1 MTNDLQSNLF
11 QLEGSIPTTPL
22 LAPPSGDTPDVEKN
36 KTVDIASPKTLVA
49 EIQALKEEISRSEND
64 DQPAIRRYRN
74 ERELKPYQAEL
85 IKMQK
90 CLEDHNKRMVILFEG
105 RSAAGKGGAIRR
117 ITRYMNEKHYRTV
130 ALGKPS
136 DEERSQW
143 YFQRY
148 ISQLPHAGEVVLFDT
163 SWYSRAMVE
172 PVLGFC
178 TAKEYRD
185 FIKGVNGFENDLV
198 RQDTILVKLYFS
210 ISRKEQQKRFDRR
223 RIDPLRQWKLD
234 EADIQIQEKR
244 DEFTKMKYR
253 MLRRTHTHQA
263 PWTIIRSDNKHL
275 ARLNAIKAILN
286 AVPYERVDIN
296 LDLTTDPSV
305 VISGAREQEIMQAQ
319 LLRNGRL
326 EI

>member
-1 MTNDLQSNLF
+1 MTNDLKSNPID
-11 QLEGSIPTTPL
+11 LEGGMSSTPL
-22 LAPPSGDTPDVEKN
+22 LAPPSGDTPDSEE
-36 KTVDIASPKTLVA
+36 DKTLAMDSPTSLTA
-49 EIQALKEEISRSEND
+49 EIEALKEEISRSKND
-64 DQPAIRRYRN
+64 NRPAIRRYRN

-85 IKMQK
+85 IKMQQ
-90 CLEDHNKRMVILFEG
+90 CLEDHNKRMAILFEG

-117 ITRYMNEKHYRTV
+117 ITRYMNKKHYRIV
-130 ALGKPS
+130 ALGKPN

-148 ISQLPHAGEVVLFDT
+148 ISRLPRAGEVVLFDT

-185 FIKGVNGFENDLV
+185 FIKGVIGFENDMV
-198 RQDTILVKLYFS
+198 RQHTILVKLYFS

-253 MLRRTHTHQA
+253 MLRRTHTHFA

-286 AVPYERVDIN
+286 AVPYERVDTS

-319 LLRNGRL
+319 LLRNGCL
-326 EI
+326 EV